1 MTDQELIDAVNA
13 RMRAINMMEKFNCN
27 RYQLN
32 KRMRDLGL
40 SLITEYG
47 ILDDDFDN
55 VKALREAGL
64 TLKQIADKYEVKTY
78 SVSNWLNSYKI
89 KKGGK

>member
-1 MTDQELIDAVNA
+1 MTDQELIDAVNS

-32 KRMRDLGL
+32 KRMRELGL
-40 SLITEYG
+40 KIITEYG
-47 ILDDDFDN
+47 VLDDDFDN
-55 VKALREAGL
+55 VKALRDEGFTA
-64 TLKQIADKYEVKTY
+64 KQIAEKYEVKTY

-89 KKGGK
+89 KKG